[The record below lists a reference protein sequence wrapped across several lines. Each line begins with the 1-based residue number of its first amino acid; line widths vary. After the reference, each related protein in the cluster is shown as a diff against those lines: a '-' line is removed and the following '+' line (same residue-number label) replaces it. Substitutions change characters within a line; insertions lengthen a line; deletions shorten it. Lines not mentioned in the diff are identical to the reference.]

1 LLKSEANL
9 HKKDLNNSVR
19 ICDKDTTI
27 YRILLFVRRIF
38 ASISSNLP
46 QNLTFPPCH
55 SVENLDGKGDFLN
68 RKGGESH

>member
-1 LLKSEANL
+1 MKAQKT
-9 HKKDLNNSVR
+9 KKKTVR

-55 SVENLDGKGDFLN
+55 SAENLDGEGDFLN